1 MTIEK
6 NQKSNNHN
14 LFAIVGIVLFFTVA
28 AYAGFTE
35 GFAAAEAYFK

>member
-1 MTIEK
+1 MTTET
-6 NQKSNNHN
+6 NQKSNKYN
-14 LFAIVGIVLFFTVA
+14 LFAIAAIVVFFTLA

>member
-6 NQKSNNHN
+6 NQKTNNYN
-14 LFAIVGIVLFFTVA
+14 LFSIVGIVVVFTLA

-35 GFAAAEAYFK
+35 GFAAAEAYFN

>member
-6 NQKSNNHN
+6 NQKSDKCNV
-14 LFAIVGIVLFFTVA
+14 FAIAGIVVFFTLA

-35 GFAAAEAYFK
+35 GFAAAQVYFK